1 MDVPMEVELCQ
12 AFSEML
18 QSSVE
23 DVDAEDE
30 GDPHL
35 CSLYVKDIFH
45 YLRQLEAQQRVSPF
59 YLDGTELNGRMR
71 AILVDWLVEV
81 HARFQLLQETL
92 YMTVAIMDR
101 YLQAQPVSRK
111 ELQLVG
117 VTAMFLAAKYEEI
130 YAPSILDF
138 VYMTDEAYKSAQ
150 IRAMEKSILKEL
162 SFVLG
167 RPLPLHF
174 LRRAA
179 KVSNG
184 PQRDS
189 TKTRPQGHLTRTRSS
204 FPHQPS
210 MESYLL
216 AKYLMELSL
225 VDYAMVHYNPS
236 EVAAAALCLSLQVLT
251 EGQWVS
257 LGEKAGALVAQSVP
271 QSPWTAPEAAVSFF
285 PQNLKLCFYTGY
297 AEENLSPIMEHMAKN
312 VLKVNKNL
320 TKQLAVKKK
329 YASSKFLGISNI
341 PQLNSSTIKD
351 LAAPLLGASRPPV

>member
-1 MDVPMEVELCQ
+1 MEVELCQ
-12 AFSEML
+12 ACSEML
-18 QSSVE
+18 QSGVE
-23 DVDAEDE
+23 DVDVEDE

-35 CSLYVKDIFH
+35 CSLYVKDIFQ
-45 YLRQLEAQQRVSPF
+45 YLRQLEVQQRVSPF
-59 YLDGTELNGRMR
+59 YLDGTELSGRMR

-92 YMTVAIMDR
+92 YMSVNIMDR

-179 KVSNG
+179 KVSN
-184 PQRDS
+184 
-189 TKTRPQGHLTRTRSS
+189 
-204 FPHQPS
+204 PS

-236 EVAAAALCLSLQVLT
+236 EVAAAALCLSLKVLS
-251 EGQWVS
+251 EGQW
-257 LGEKAGALVAQSVP
+257 
-271 QSPWTAPEAAVSFF
+271 
-285 PQNLKLCFYTGY
+285 NLKLCSYTGY
-297 AEENLSPIMEHMAKN
+297 AEESLSPVMEHMAKN
-312 VLKVNKNL
+312 VVKVNKNL
-320 TKQLAVKKK
+320 TKQLQMYGA
-329 YASSKFLGISNI
+329 AGSPSSATPFSPRNDEPSRKLR
-341 PQLNSSTIKD
+341 
-351 LAAPLLGASRPPV
+351 PLQA